1 MSKTKEKTP
10 TTMSRWQKKRNWQSM
25 LNVDHKLS
33 PSSPTFVM
41 VFMVVRLGLF
51 PGLTG
56 LGDFETADPA
66 AVVMENPGDEG
77 DVVH

>member
-1 MSKTKEKTP
+1 
-10 TTMSRWQKKRNWQSM
+10 MSRWQKKRNWQSM

>member
-1 MSKTKEKTP
+1 
-10 TTMSRWQKKRNWQSM
+10 
-25 LNVDHKLS
+25 
-33 PSSPTFVM
+33 M